1 MTPTAENVA
10 AFLGRTGDAA
20 TVALA
25 AQHLPIV
32 TQMVA
37 AYVRD
42 KGFTDGVPGDD
53 LAAVIVSC
61 CARLVANPEHTVSQE
76 TGPFSIRQG
85 IFNGWTLPELAIL
98 HRHRKRAL

>member
-1 MTPTAENVA
+1 MMPTAEDVA

-25 AQHLPIV
+25 SQHLPIV
-32 TQMVA
+32 TQMVR
-37 AYVRD
+37 AYVRGN
-42 KGFTDGVPGDD
+42 GFTDETPGDD

-61 CARLVANPEHTVSQE
+61 AARAVANPEQTVAQDV
-76 TGPFSIRQG
+76 GPFSIRHG
-85 IFNGWTLPELAIL
+85 MFNGWTLPELAIL